1 MTEYKGNLKVGDY
14 IKIITD
20 KSKYFEDECKILYF
34 TSQNRIAVR
43 VVNPSKIDKHKGKK
57 LLISIKSVTLYRRVC
72 DAYTKI
78 LPQKEL
84 YKHIDEVVHIS
95 VNSRSKY
102 ADRYGKFKA
111 YTTRDRL
118 VVVVN
123 DEYTTIARTN
133 VFFKNTET
141 KPNNILQK
149 DSSVHSSKYNYL
161 VAKVQYETNALAMES
176 TYKLFDTDIKIGD
189 YVLTSDFCTTCAKY
203 YKSNYFPKVI
213 EISPADEIN
222 TVNFNGKEIDEIIC
236 RVDLTNFRARNTK
249 CIEED
254 IQKTQNTIKY
264 ILNKPNLSLDN
275 VDKISDLYDILA
287 CLNPNDDVNKELKF
301 QLRKLKELIVLKDNV
316 TK

>member
-1 MTEYKGNLKVGDY
+1 MTEYKVNLKVGDY

-57 LLISIKSVTLYRRVC
+57 LLISIKSVKLYRRVC

-111 YTTRDRL
+111 CTTRDRL

-189 YVLTSDFCTTCAKY
+189 YVLTSDFCTTCEKY

-236 RVDLTNFRARNTK
+236 KVDLTSFRARNIK

-254 IQKTQNTIKY
+254 MQKTQNTIKY

-301 QLRKLKELIVLKDNV
+301 QLRKLKELFALKDNV

>member
-43 VVNPSKIDKHKGKK
+43 VVNSSKIDKHKGKK

-141 KPNNILQK
+141 KPDNILQK
-149 DSSVHSSKYNYL
+149 DISVHSSKYNYL

-176 TYKLFDTDIKIGD
+176 TYKLFDTNIKIGD

-213 EISPADEIN
+213 EISPADEID
-222 TVNFNGKEIDEIIC
+222 TVNFNGKEINEIIC
-236 RVDLTNFRARNTK
+236 KVDLTSFRARNIK

-264 ILNKPNLSLDN
+264 ILNKPNLSLDD
-275 VDKISDLYDILA
+275 VDKINDLYDILA